1 MGGGSWNSQA
11 WTGYAQAHVHNQPQA
26 AVFTQQ
32 AKRTINEDVD
42 PTKFKNGIRE
52 SVDGPDNPESTPVGI
67 FTDMTGSMGMLA
79 REITEKLDVVNG
91 ELLDRKP
98 VKDVHMM
105 TGVIG
110 DGYTDKFP
118 FQATQFEADLRIV
131 DQTRKLYLEGG
142 GGGNGGESYALA
154 WLFAAMQTAT
164 DSYDKRKKKG
174 YLFTAGDEPVHG
186 VEESG
191 RGEKYGVT
199 KEQAKRILG
208 LDIERDLT
216 ANECLAM
223 AQRKWNV
230 FHIALTQNG
239 YSGYRSGIEATFGKI
254 MPNQL
259 LWLEDLDA
267 LSETIVSVIEVNE
280 GRDKGKVAQSWGGD
294 KSLVVANALR
304 DMVVAGAAGDQG
316 VVRL

>member
-1 MGGGSWNSQA
+1 MGGGSWSSKA

-52 SVDGPDNPESTPVGI
+52 SVDGPDNPESTPVAI

-110 DGYTDKFP
+110 DGYTDKYP

-199 KEQAKRILG
+199 KEQAKRVLG

-230 FHIALTQNG
+230 FHIALTQSG

-254 MPNQL
+254 MPKQL

-280 GRDKGKVAQSWGGD
+280 GRDKGKVSQSWGGA